1 MTETP
6 HARTYVILY
15 VQNYFILKESFL
27 CKFYAH

>member
-1 MTETP
+1 MAEAH

-15 VQNYFILKESFL
+15 LQNNVILKESFL